1 MKKNLLFIS
10 IFLVI
15 LLLFSGFFWLYEAK
29 FFVGRASVTPAS
41 FSIENSYIFLTPLR
55 AKADNQE
62 KIRLTVFVLNNQGLG
77 VLGKS
82 VVLGQDPNLKIEGIQ
97 IQTDNY
103 GKAIFDIAAS
113 KPGDYFLEVKVD
125 GQILPQKAHLSFN

>member
-1 MKKNLLFIS
+1 MKKYLLFIS

-29 FFVGRASVTPAS
+29 FFVGRASLTSAS
-41 FSIENSYIFLTPLR
+41 FSVENSYIFLTPLR

-82 VVLGQDPNLKIEGIQ
+82 VVIGQDPNLKIEGIQ

-113 KPGDYFLEVKVD
+113 KTGDYFLEVKVD